1 MFATGGIIWSLITSK
16 AGKYLLMAG
25 GVLVALWIGYHALE
39 GHFQNKELLR
49 QYKRADEVRR
59 EDKKTDAQIDQEKKR
74 IDGNP
79 KFDLDAEFK
88 RLRDHA
94 RQGQD

>member
-1 MFATGGIIWSLITSK
+1 MFAIAGIIWSLITSN
-16 AGKYLLMAG
+16 AGKYLLIAG
-25 GVLVALWIGYHALE
+25 GVLVALWIGYHTLE

-49 QYKRADEVRR
+49 QYQQADEVRK
-59 EDKKTDAQIDQEKKR
+59 EDKKTDAQIDQENKR
-74 IDGNP
+74 IDDAP
-79 KFDLDAEFK
+79 KFDLDVEFK